1 MVGPDSVVSS
11 ADDDVEQRQR
21 DDYDETTTTTLSDV
35 AEVDIVQLLTRR
47 LSVTPPTDCATTLE
61 RRRMTASTCTEVD
74 VHFYL
79 SSLLSLSL
87 YFSLLFYPLPSLTS
101 RFRSLLVVFCCPLNS
116 YKLIKPK
123 NSPSWHSC
131 ITDVLLYH
139 HQQLLR

>member
-87 YFSLLFYPLPSLTS
+87 CVFFSLVLSVAVTHVPLPFSS
-101 RFRSLLVVFCCPLNS
+101 RCLLLPA
-116 YKLIKPK
+116 
-123 NSPSWHSC
+123 
-131 ITDVLLYH
+131 
-139 HQQLLR
+139 